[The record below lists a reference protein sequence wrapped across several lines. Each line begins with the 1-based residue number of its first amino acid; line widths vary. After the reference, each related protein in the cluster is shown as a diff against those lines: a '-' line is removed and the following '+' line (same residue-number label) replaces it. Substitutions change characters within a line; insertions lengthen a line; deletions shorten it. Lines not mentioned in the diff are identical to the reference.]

1 MALYEYSWL
10 ILLSPL
16 FSFAVII
23 FGTRMWDLATRGR
36 VAAIAAQE
44 AEAHAGHNG
53 HDESHS
59 DVELMHEKG
68 PRGEDLVF
76 ENIEDPKV
84 PWLTMGAQISGYLS
98 VVIMALACIYSWILL
113 LNSAGLISIAP
124 LLPTQGI
131 PLTQISYAWCQNID
145 ATNNCFGLG
154 SYVIAFHLDNL
165 TIVMLAVVTSITLL
179 VQFYSQGSGHKGRIE
194 DSHNERS
201 EHNQE
206 QRSLLYG
213 LFTKGYMER
222 SAGFA
227 RFYAYLSLFAFS
239 MLMIVFAANFLVIFI
254 GWELVGLSSYLLIG
268 FWFNKRSKP
277 VEDRLSPASA
287 SIEAFIV
294 NRVGDVGFIIGIM
307 ILFVS
312 TGTFSFSELPTA
324 VMHMDKT
331 VLTIA
336 MILIFCG
343 AIGKSAQVPLHVW
356 LPPAMEGPT
365 PVSALIHA
373 ATMVAAGV
381 YMVGRTWFIFAA
393 ADPLAFQVVAW
404 IGGISAIFAAVIALV
419 QTDFKRVLAFSTI
432 SQLGYMFVGMGIATG
447 SAYVYGPGLGMFH
460 LFTHAFFKALLF
472 LCAGSV
478 LYALHHATHKETQ
491 DMRVMGGLG
500 PLMPI
505 TGIAW
510 LIGTLAIGGFPFFD
524 SFFSKDNII
533 AVAFDTG
540 NYALWA
546 ITLITAGLTSFYMFR
561 AFILAFGGKEGRWG
575 GLWGGTYRG
584 KIYRIAG
591 LEEGNQDKTY
601 LVEKDEEEKEHTNIP
616 HESPL
621 TITIPLILLMIP
633 SIFAGDWFNFYT
645 YIDPNA
651 AALTVRDVLTD
662 WKTWLGLTVSLIGFT
677 WAYVLYA
684 RVEFATLHDYVENR
698 AFLRSAHRV
707 LLHKFYVDDLY
718 NLLIRYVVFGF
729 SHTAQAFDTYVID
742 GIVNGVG
749 RLVTTIG
756 RDVRHV
762 ETGRVQAYMIG
773 FFGGVA
779 VLAILVFALV
789 AFVK

>member
-1 MALYEYSWL
+1 MAWYEYSWL

-36 VAAIAAQE
+36 VASTAAHQ

-53 HDESHS
+53 HDESDS

-68 PRGEDLVF
+68 PHGEDLVF
-76 ENIEDPKV
+76 EDIEDPKV
-84 PWLTMGAQISGYLS
+84 PQLTMGAKVSGYLS
-98 VVIMALACIYSWILL
+98 VVIMALACIYAWILM
-113 LNSAGLISIAP
+113 LNTAGTISIAP
-124 LLPTQGI
+124 MLPAQGI
-131 PLTQISYAWCQNID
+131 SLTQISYAWCQNID

-165 TIVMLAVVTSITLL
+165 TIVMLVVVTSVTLL
-179 VQFYSQGSGHKGRIE
+179 VQFYSQG
-194 DSHNERS
+194 
-201 EHNQE
+201 
-206 QRSLLYG
+206 
-213 LFTKGYMER
+213 YMER
-222 SAGFA
+222 SAGYA
-227 RFYAYLSLFAFS
+227 RFFAYLSLFAFS
-239 MLMIVFAANFLVIFI
+239 MLMIVFASNFLVIFV

-277 VEDRLSPASA
+277 AEDRLSPASA
-287 SIEAFIV
+287 SVEAFIA

-307 ILFVS
+307 ILFAS
-312 TGTFSFSELPTA
+312 TGTFSFSQLPTA
-324 VMHMDKT
+324 VLHMDKT
-331 VLTIA
+331 LLTVA
-336 MILIFCG
+336 MILVFCG

-404 IGGISAIFAAVIALV
+404 IGAISAIFAALIALV

-432 SQLGYMFVGMGIATG
+432 SQLGYMFVGMGIAAGT
-447 SAYVYGPGLGMFH
+447 AYGPGLGMFH

-505 TGIAW
+505 TAIAW
-510 LIGTLAIGGFPFFD
+510 LVGTLSIGGFPFVD

-533 AVAFDTG
+533 AEAFRTG

-561 AFILAFGGKEGRWG
+561 AFILAFGGKGGPWG

-601 LVEKDEEEKEHTNIP
+601 LVEMDAEEKEHIKVP

-621 TITIPLILLMIP
+621 TMTIPLILLMIP
-633 SIFAGDWFNFYT
+633 SIFAGYWFSFYP
-645 YIDPNA
+645 YIQAGAPD
-651 AALTVRDVLTD
+651 LTVIDVLD
-662 WKTWLGLTVSLIGFT
+662 DPLTWIGLAVSLVGFA
-677 WAYVLYA
+677 WAYLLYT
-684 RVEFATLHDYVENR
+684 RVELAQIHDFVENR

-729 SHTAQAFDTYVID
+729 SYTCQAFDTYIID
-742 GIVNGVG
+742 GLVNGIA
-749 RLVTTIG
+749 RLVITIG

-762 ETGRVQAYMIG
+762 ETGRVQVYMIG

-789 AFVK
+789 TFVK

>member
-16 FSFAVII
+16 FAFAVII

-36 VAAIAAQE
+36 VASTTAHE

-68 PRGEDLVF
+68 PRGEDLVY

-84 PWLTMGAQISGYLS
+84 PRLTPGAQISGYLS
-98 VVIMALACIYSWILL
+98 VVIMAIACIYSWILL
-113 LNSAGLISIAP
+113 LNTAGLISVAP

-131 PLTQISYAWCQNID
+131 SLTQISYAWCQNID

-165 TIVMLAVVTSITLL
+165 TIVMLVVVTSITLL
-179 VQFYSQGSGHKGRIE
+179 VQFYSQG
-194 DSHNERS
+194 
-201 EHNQE
+201 
-206 QRSLLYG
+206 
-213 LFTKGYMER
+213 YMER
-222 SAGFA
+222 SAGYA

-277 VEDRLSPASA
+277 AEDRLSPASA
-287 SIEAFIV
+287 GVEAFIT

-307 ILFVS
+307 ILFVN
-312 TGTFSFSELPTA
+312 TGTFNFSQLPTA
-324 VMHMDKT
+324 VMHMDKA
-331 VLTIA
+331 VLTVA

-393 ADPLAFQVVAW
+393 ADPLAFQIVAW
-404 IGGISAIFAAVIALV
+404 IGGISAIFAASIALV

-432 SQLGYMFVGMGIATG
+432 SQLGYMFVGLGIAAGT
-447 SAYVYGPGLGMFH
+447 AYGPGLGMFH

-505 TGIAW
+505 TAIAW
-510 LIGTLAIGGFPFFD
+510 LIGTFAIGGFPLFD

-561 AFILAFGGKEGRWG
+561 AFILAFGGKDGTLG

-591 LEEGNQDKTY
+591 VEEGNQDKTY
-601 LVEKDEEEKEHTNIP
+601 LVEMEPEEKEHIKDP
-616 HESPL
+616 RESPL
-621 TITIPLILLMIP
+621 TMTIPLILLMIP
-633 SIFAGDWFNFYT
+633 SIFAGDWFHFYS
-645 YIDPNA
+645 YAQSGAPD
-651 AALTVRDVLTD
+651 LTLISVLDD
-662 WKTWLGLTVSLIGFT
+662 WKTWLGMAVSLVGFT

-684 RVEFATLHDYVENR
+684 RFELARIHDFVQNR
-698 AFLRSAHRV
+698 AFLRWTHRV
-707 LLHKFYVDDLY
+707 LLHKYYVDDLY
-718 NLLIRYVVFGF
+718 NWLIRYVVFGF
-729 SHTAQAFDTYVID
+729 SHTTQAFDTYVID
-742 GIVNGVG
+742 GVVNGVA
-749 RLVTTIG
+749 RVVTTIG

-762 ETGRVQAYMIG
+762 ETGRVQVYMIG

-789 AFVK
+789 TFVK